1 MHIAFS
7 VKLNFIVIGGIE
19 MGKYYEILTL
29 LSEIAGEYGEN
40 TYSVQTYA
48 LGYIPFKNSENK
60 INDVGNKFI
69 DVARW
74 LLEESEKNFNESLI
88 RKTASQ

>member
-1 MHIAFS
+1 
-7 VKLNFIVIGGIE
+7 